1 MRARIVEFDE
11 KVTFADAEERVD
23 LIDQLVS
30 LSLAVDRV
38 NVFVS
43 GIGGSSL
50 PTSKPR
56 QQIRG
61 PDNPTCQLLPTSSQR
76 KVKMGWEGQERDKR
90 WWRIGVCKKCIS
102 K

>member
-90 WWRIGVCKKCIS
+90 WWRIGACKKCIS

>member
-30 LSLAVDRV
+30 LSLAVDGV

-50 PTSKPR
+50 PTSKAR
-56 QQIRG
+56 QQIKG
-61 PDNPTCQLLPTSSQR
+61 PDNPTCQLFFQQVAKERWRRDGKGR
-76 KVKMGWEGQERDKR
+76 K
-90 WWRIGVCKKCIS
+90 
-102 K
+102 